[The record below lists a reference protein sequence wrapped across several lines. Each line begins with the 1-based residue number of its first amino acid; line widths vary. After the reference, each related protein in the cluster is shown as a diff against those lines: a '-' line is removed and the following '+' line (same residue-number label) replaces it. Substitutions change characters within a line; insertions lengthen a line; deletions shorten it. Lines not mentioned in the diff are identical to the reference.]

1 MASRLLQRGL
11 TAGGAATTVTVCSW
25 MGEQSTSK
33 VTSRIASRSLQGL
46 VGEPRHLFLRQQHKV
61 FSSKTTEAAAPSKV
75 AAAPSKAP
83 TPESSKSFVQWYE
96 GCLDQSPVITK
107 MVTGSILWGI
117 GDGVAQL
124 IPQVA
129 FDDSDSKSEKRDFTY
144 DLPRTGRA
152 VFFGFAL
159 HAPTSHVH
167 FNFLEWITVRANV
180 TGLGIPVFKTIM
192 EQVCNKIESF
202 SKIFF
207 RIASH
212 FSTASANKSLYTG
225 VGFRIQCT
233 MVPWVQCKE

>member
-33 VTSRIASRSLQGL
+33 VTSRIASRSLEGL
-46 VGEPRHLFLRQQHKV
+46 VGKSQHPFLREQYRV
-61 FSSKTTEAAAPSKV
+61 FSSKTTEV
-75 AAAPSKAP
+75 AAPSKAA
-83 TPESSKSFVQWYE
+83 TPEASKSFVQWYE
-96 GCLDQSPVITK
+96 GRLLESPVITK

-129 FDDSDSKSEKRDFTY
+129 FDETDSKDEKRDFTY

-202 SKIFF
+202 SKIFCS
-207 RIASH
+207 IASH
-212 FSTASANKSLYTG
+212 F
-225 VGFRIQCT
+225 
-233 MVPWVQCKE
+233 